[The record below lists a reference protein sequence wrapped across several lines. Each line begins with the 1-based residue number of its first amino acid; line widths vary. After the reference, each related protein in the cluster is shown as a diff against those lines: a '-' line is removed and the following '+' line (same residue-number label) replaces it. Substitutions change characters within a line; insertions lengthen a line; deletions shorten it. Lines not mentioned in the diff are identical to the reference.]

1 MTQQAK
7 CPNCG
12 VHPFQ
17 HSNCGFTHKCHVCG
31 TTWDTKKSQN

>member
-1 MTQQAK
+1 MSPEDT

-17 HSNCGFTHKCHVCG
+17 YFNFGTYAECHVCG
-31 TTWDTKKSQN
+31 TKWKVV

>member
-1 MTQQAK
+1 MEQAK

-17 HSNCGFTHKCHVCG
+17 HGVGGYTHTCHVCG
-31 TTWDTKKSQN
+31 KTWKSDKPQC